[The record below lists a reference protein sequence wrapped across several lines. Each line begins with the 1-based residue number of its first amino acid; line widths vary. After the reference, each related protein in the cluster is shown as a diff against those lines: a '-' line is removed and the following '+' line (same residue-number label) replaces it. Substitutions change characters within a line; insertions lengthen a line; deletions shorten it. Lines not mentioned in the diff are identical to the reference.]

1 MSRQKIRMSSKNIFL
16 GTNILGGLFVL
27 GGYVL
32 GLSFYPEY
40 NEALWGGVKGPLRS
54 IFAISILP
62 AAVGYLTF
70 CYVTMFKNGAEAI
83 NRNSVIGQHPVSVLY
98 AIFLASAAGWMPTL
112 IAYIHTSES
121 YWWVI
126 SVSSLWITALSLLT
140 LTIIAATT
148 STSEISQA
156 SKNAAVIGIAYT
168 TFHCLV
174 IDAIVWVS
182 MFQ

>member
-1 MSRQKIRMSSKNIFL
+1 MSSKNIFL
-16 GTNILGGLFVL
+16 FVNIIGGLLVL

-32 GLSFYPEY
+32 GITFYPEY
-40 NEALWGGVKGPLRS
+40 NEALWGGVKGTLRN
-54 IFAISILP
+54 IFTISMLP

-83 NRNSVIGQHPVSVLY
+83 NRNSVLGQNPVSVLS
-98 AIFLASAAGWMPTL
+98 AIFLASAAVWMPTL

-121 YWWVI
+121 YWWVL
-126 SVSSLWITALSLLT
+126 SVTSLWVTALSLLT
-140 LTIIAATT
+140 LTIITATT
-148 STSEISQA
+148 SLSKISQA
-156 SKNAAVIGIAYT
+156 SKNAAVIGIAYI

-182 MFQ
+182 MYQ